1 MSSSS
6 NENPECVL
14 KGIFSFYSYI
24 LIAVAMLAIALASG
38 VTAAESK
45 FIKTSPML
53 QIHARRLK

>member
-45 FIKTSPML
+45 FTTHHPCCKLML
-53 QIHARRLK
+53 VS